1 MALTLPN
8 SLYLSPVDK
17 TGERPLWDSH
27 LVLQQLQTQQP
38 NISLRTAERAIIEA
52 KLVPTSLKLVEIRDE
67 HGSASQSPGTRQPGV
82 AGQTTT
88 PTLAGHS
95 AVQERAQPRTHG
107 KRWPVGSQVDVY

>member
-1 MALTLPN
+1 MALTLPD

-67 HGSASQSPGTRQPGV
+67 QGQPLKHLVRDTLESQAKQQRQPWN
-82 AGQTTT
+82 
-88 PTLAGHS
+88 LS
-95 AVQERAQPRTHG
+95 
-107 KRWPVGSQVDVY
+107 